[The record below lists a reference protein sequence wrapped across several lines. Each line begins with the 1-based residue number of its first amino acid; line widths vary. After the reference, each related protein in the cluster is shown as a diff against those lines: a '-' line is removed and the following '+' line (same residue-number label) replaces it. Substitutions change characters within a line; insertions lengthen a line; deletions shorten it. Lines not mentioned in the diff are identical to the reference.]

1 MSVPM
6 RSPTPSGRPP
16 PALILLPVGVV
27 ALLVA
32 TAPLL
37 DVDAKR
43 LLHAV
48 PALLDF
54 AGHLFVAPDWAYL
67 PDLLRRMLE
76 TLEMTLIATLVA
88 TVLSMPLA
96 VLAARNA
103 SPHPAVFHA
112 VRQGLSAMRALPEL
126 VWALVFVSAVGL
138 GPLPGI
144 LAMALVTVG
153 FMGKAFAEAIEMADP
168 RPVEGVRAV
177 GATRVQVVSFAL
189 LPQALPDLVGTT
201 VYVLDHNVRS
211 AAILGL
217 VGAGG
222 IGYDMVMA
230 MRLYEFDRLTP
241 IAVAIYL
248 VVTVLDRLSD
258 RLRARVIHGRGAT

>member
-1 MSVPM
+1 M
-6 RSPTPSGRPP
+6 RSATRTGRPP
-16 PALILLPVGVV
+16 AVAVLLPAGVV

-43 LLHAV
+43 LLHAI

-54 AGHLFVAPDWAYL
+54 ARHLFVTPDWTYL
-67 PDLLRRMLE
+67 PDLLRRMRE
-76 TLEMTLIATLVA
+76 TLEMTLLATLVA
-88 TVLSMPLA
+88 TILSLPLA
-96 VLAARNA
+96 ILAARNA

-112 VRQGLSAMRALPEL
+112 VRQMLSAMRALPEL

-144 LAMALVTVG
+144 MAMALVTVG
-153 FMGKAFAEAIEMADP
+153 FMGKAFAEAIEVADP
-168 RPVEGVRAV
+168 RPVEGVRAL
-177 GATRVQVVSFAL
+177 GATRAQVVSFAL

-230 MRLYEFDRLTP
+230 MRLYEFDRLGL
-241 IAVAIYL
+241 IAIAIYV
-248 VVTVLDRLSD
+248 VVTVLDRVSD
-258 RLRARVIHGRGAT
+258 RLRARVIHGRGAP

>member
-1 MSVPM
+1 M
-6 RSPTPSGRPP
+6 
-16 PALILLPVGVV
+16 ILLLLPLGVL
-27 ALLVA
+27 ATLLA

-37 DVDAKR
+37 EVDAGR
-43 LLHAV
+43 LLGAV

-54 AGHLFVAPDWAYL
+54 LGHLAVVPEWSYL

-76 TLEMTLIATLVA
+76 TLEMTFIATLVA
-88 TVLSMPLA
+88 TALSMPLA

-103 SPHPAVFHA
+103 TPHPAVFHA
-112 VRQGLSAMRALPEL
+112 VRQLLSAMRALPEL

-144 LAMALVTVG
+144 LAMSLVTVG
-153 FMGKAFAEAIEMADP
+153 FMGKAFAEAIEVADP
-168 RPVEGVRAV
+168 RPVEGVRAA
-177 GATRVQVVSFAL
+177 GASRAQVVSFAL

-230 MRLYEFDRLTP
+230 MRLYEFDRLLP
-241 IAVAIYL
+241 IAIAIYL

-258 RLRARVIHGRGAT
+258 RLRSRVIHG